1 MSSAYQV
8 NVMLFIECWHDF
20 LSEGKTDTSIIFTPS
35 LHIFVRVW
43 PEEVA
48 EETSVRDVSGSHNSL
63 DLIQTTELW
72 GESSVHAQDFLVNEG
87 SNGEAVEAVSEGFP
101 EFDVVSSLALVVE
114 AVNTVDGGAL
124 VVSSEEEEVLRVL
137 DLVGQE
143 QANGLQALLASV
155 NVVS

>member
-1 MSSAYQV
+1 
-8 NVMLFIECWHDF
+8 
-20 LSEGKTDTSIIFTPS
+20 
-35 LHIFVRVW
+35 
-43 PEEVA
+43 
-48 EETSVRDVSGSHNSL
+48 
-63 DLIQTTELW
+63 
-72 GESSVHAQDFLVNEG
+72 VHAQDFLVNEG
-87 SNGEAVEAVSEGFP
+87 SNGEAVETVSEGFP

>member
-1 MSSAYQV
+1 M
-8 NVMLFIECWHDF
+8 
-20 LSEGKTDTSIIFTPS
+20 
-35 LHIFVRVW
+35 
-43 PEEVA
+43 
-48 EETSVRDVSGSHNSL
+48 
-63 DLIQTTELW
+63 
-72 GESSVHAQDFLVNEG
+72 HAQDFLVNEG

-155 NVVS
+155 HVVS

>member
-1 MSSAYQV
+1 
-8 NVMLFIECWHDF
+8 
-20 LSEGKTDTSIIFTPS
+20 
-35 LHIFVRVW
+35 
-43 PEEVA
+43 
-48 EETSVRDVSGSHNSL
+48 
-63 DLIQTTELW
+63 
-72 GESSVHAQDFLVNEG
+72 VHAQDFLVNEG

-155 NVVS
+155 HVVS